1 MTEQN
6 FHRNSM
12 SQRSAVWRITTIF
25 FRLSGFFLFH
35 SYFPCSALR
44 PHGGRAQ
51 WECSIIVIV
60 GVCIYLV
67 MPMWQQVTPYAEHVQ
82 LNVSAW
88 RWRNNNCFFIF
99 DRQMMWSSHTTA
111 ELEWSNFMSM
121 RGRKEPLTSERDC
134 HNKHLLLTFS
144 RPINSHDTN
153 NINIHSYF
161 TYKSLR
167 SHQCQS
173 INADH
178 NHCLMYQQ
186 QNTVLRTQTSNTAD
200 FVSSS

>member
-134 HNKHLLLTFS
+134 HYKHLLLTFS
-144 RPINSHDTN
+144 RPINSHAW
-153 NINIHSYF
+153 H
-161 TYKSLR
+161 KQ
-167 SHQCQS
+167 HQYSQLF
-173 INADH
+173 H
-178 NHCLMYQQ
+178 L
-186 QNTVLRTQTSNTAD
+186 
-200 FVSSS
+200 